1 MMDNGRGENR
11 DADVI
16 VSPNA
21 GVSTNGPPG
30 EVADPEVGL
39 PLAEDEIV
47 FDPLAEE
54 EIVFDHG
61 VQSKPPRKIHFEQET
76 RSDDD
81 TGGAIGEETSG
92 SKLKQPN
99 PGCAYRHKL
108 DDLINWLEIER
119 QKHLLAFAYFSALQ
133 FYLLFL
139 PITFITLTSGILSV
153 SVTKIESAEE
163 EFADAALK
171 SDLIFLA
178 GILSFFTTFFN
189 AVQEKLRYS
198 SRTEMHEAAALQLKN
213 MRFTLDALMVDAEL
227 EDNMSPEAD
236 MKNVKEL
243 EALRHTFLMVMDSCN
258 SIIPTAI
265 NEPFNLMK
273 ARVAALY
280 RTNDKIRGIY
290 GDEVKI
296 YRLSAI
302 EVGSVVS
309 SFKWTIFPFFP
320 FCFPLILPFPEHTC
334 CMAIERLQNSLL
346 DGSAML
352 DDLSTSRK
360 ED

>member
-11 DADVI
+11 
-16 VSPNA
+16 NA
-21 GVSTNGPPG
+21 GVSINGPPD

-47 FDPLAEE
+47 FDPLAEDE
-54 EIVFDHG
+54 VVFDYG
-61 VQSKPPRKIHFEQET
+61 VQSKPPRKIRFEQVT

-81 TGGAIGEETSG
+81 SASSAMGKETSG
-92 SKLKQPN
+92 SELKQPN
-99 PGCAYRHKL
+99 LGCAYRHKL

-153 SVTKIESAEE
+153 SVTKIDGTDTDTDTERGFAE
-163 EFADAALK
+163 DLK

-227 EDNMSPEAD
+227 EDNVSPKAE
-236 MKNVKEL
+236 MERLKEL
-243 EALRHTFLMVMDSCN
+243 EAMRNTFLMVMDSCN
-258 SIIPTAI
+258 SIIPTRI
-265 NEPFNLMK
+265 NEAFNLMK

-280 RTNDKIRGIY
+280 RTNNTIREIY
-290 GDEVKI
+290 GDEVQI

-302 EVGSVVS
+302 EVGSVIS

-320 FCFPLILPFPEHTC
+320 LCFPLVLPSPEHSC
-334 CMAIERLQNSLL
+334 SMAMESLQKSLL
-346 DGSAML
+346 EGSVLL
-352 DDLSTSRK
+352 DDIRTSRI
-360 ED
+360 